1 MFLNRK
7 TTQSRQQSSTGVPPI
22 SPQTPNEPIEG
33 SDPDSSYSFTHSKR
47 GYAVLIMNHEFANE
61 DDNLPGVKHDIDS
74 MSRLFTTMDFEVRQ
88 LINLTNEQLVSDL
101 RSEYCSLSMLV
112 L

>member
-33 SDPDSSYSFTHSKR
+33 SDQDSSYSFTHSKR